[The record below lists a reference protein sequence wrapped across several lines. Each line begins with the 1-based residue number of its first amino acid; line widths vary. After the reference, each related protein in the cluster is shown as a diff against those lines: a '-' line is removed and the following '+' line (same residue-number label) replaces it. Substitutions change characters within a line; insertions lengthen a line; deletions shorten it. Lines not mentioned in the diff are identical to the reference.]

1 MIIKDLIRR
10 SHVKYIKLRAD
21 RKNELD
27 INGRVLIVAPHP
39 DDEVI
44 GCGGLIAR
52 LVREGNAPQIIVMTG
67 GEGSHGKDCADTAAI
82 IKGRR
87 GLTRNALSILGVPEQ
102 NLHELDFKDGGI
114 TAESEQM
121 EPLKELIASL
131 KPDTVLVPHWG
142 EGWPDHVNTAKIIK
156 SLVPTTVQVWEYCV
170 WVWYY
175 QVWRGLDWANA
186 ASLRL
191 TPREHELKV
200 KAVDAYIRPL
210 APDGKPWSGVLP
222 QIFIEANT
230 GNIELYFKCGTS
242 K

>member
-1 MIIKDLIRR
+1 MIIKTLIRLC
-10 SHVKYIKLRAD
+10 HVAYLKLRAF
-21 RKNELD
+21 RKKELE
-27 INGRVLIVAPHP
+27 INGRILIVAPHP

-52 LVREGNAPQIIVMTG
+52 LVEEGNAPQIIVMTG
-67 GEGSHGKDCADTAAI
+67 GEGSHGKDCADTEAI
-82 IKGRR
+82 VKARR
-87 GLTRNALSILGVPEQ
+87 GLTRNALSILGVPER

-114 TAESEQM
+114 TAESELM

-156 SLVPTTVQVWEYCV
+156 SLVPSTVQVWEYCV
-170 WVWYY
+170 WMWYY

-191 TPREHELKV
+191 TPHEHELKV

>member
-1 MIIKDLIRR
+1 MAF
-10 SHVKYIKLRAD
+10 LRWKAPL
-21 RKNELD
+21 RKFEPL
-27 INGRVLIVAPHP
+27 GRVLIVAPHP

-52 LVREGNAPQIIVMTG
+52 LVEEGNAPQIIVMTG

-82 IKGRR
+82 IKARR

-121 EPLKELIASL
+121 NRLKDLIDSI

-156 SLVPTTVQVWEYCV
+156 SLAPPTVQVWEYCV
-170 WVWYY
+170 WMWYY
-175 QVWRGLDWANA
+175 QVWRGLDWATA